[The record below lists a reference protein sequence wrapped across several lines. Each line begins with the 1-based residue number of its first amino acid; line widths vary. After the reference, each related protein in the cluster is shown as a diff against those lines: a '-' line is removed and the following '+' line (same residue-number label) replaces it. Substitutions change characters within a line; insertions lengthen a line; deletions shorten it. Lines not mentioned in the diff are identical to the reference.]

1 MANEAVNIELPTII
15 VNRICAED
23 TAIPLGTIMQLSG
36 TNTVTA
42 SSADN
47 DVFGGITIEEFKGGE
62 GLTHVACAMDGV
74 WDILTNGNVTLGA
87 ICNIQAANTSAPAAA
102 ADLLTGSTFGKYEEA
117 QASGAAVTRTRVG
130 AVN

>member
-1 MANEAVNIELPTII
+1 MANEAVNIELPKKI
-15 VNRICAED
+15 VNRVCAEA
-23 TAIPLGTIMQLSG
+23 TAIPLGTIMKLSG
-36 TNTVTA
+36 TNTVAA

-47 DVFGGITIEEFKGGE
+47 DVFGGITVEEFKGGE

-117 QASGAAVTRTRVG
+117 QAAGAAVTRTRVG